1 MCVKLSQVVS
11 TTATATVSTFFLVN
25 DISTNVDEKFTF
37 EKRQFDERM
46 NPHMIIRKLWCCI
59 FLREAVLTTFVCN
72 NIARNRKNVS
82 PIFKN
87 VNPHFHEKTEKKS
100 ETTIKKKYNQKRNKS
115 ANIKSQLGKEIIVVA
130 ARTGAAMQP
139 ITDRSICDTQHLECG
154 VHRQVSHMEVQNME
168 GVHR

>member
-11 TTATATVSTFFLVN
+11 TTATAN
-25 DISTNVDEKFTF
+25 
-37 EKRQFDERM
+37 
-46 NPHMIIRKLWCCI
+46 
-59 FLREAVLTTFVCN
+59 LREAVLTTFVYN
-72 NIARNRKNVS
+72 NIARNQKNVS

-115 ANIKSQLGKEIIVVA
+115 ANIIKSQLGKEIIVVA
-130 ARTGAAMQP
+130 ARTGAAMQL

-154 VHRQVSHMEVQNME
+154 VHRQVSLESTEDEYTDYKE
-168 GVHR
+168 GKYEKESRRQREFSTH

>member
-11 TTATATVSTFFLVN
+11 TTATANVSTFFL
-25 DISTNVDEKFTF
+25 
-37 EKRQFDERM
+37 
-46 NPHMIIRKLWCCI
+46 
-59 FLREAVLTTFVCN
+59 LREAVLTTFVYN
-72 NIARNRKNVS
+72 NIARNQKNVS

-115 ANIKSQLGKEIIVVA
+115 ANIIKNQLGKEIIVVA
-130 ARTGAAMQP
+130 ARTGAAMQL

-154 VHRQVSHMEVQNME
+154 VSPESTE
-168 GVHR
+168 DEYTGIA